1 MHTDKEINIANNRE
15 EGATE
20 TAEMDNKEDPLVADM
35 EDKITISNNNMA
47 MIVNLIRLEV
57 DQKE

>member
-1 MHTDKEINIANNRE
+1 MHTDKEIKIANNRE
-15 EGATE
+15 EVAM
-20 TAEMDNKEDPLVADM
+20 AAAKDNKEDPLVADM

-47 MIVNLIRLEV
+47 MIVNLIRYKI